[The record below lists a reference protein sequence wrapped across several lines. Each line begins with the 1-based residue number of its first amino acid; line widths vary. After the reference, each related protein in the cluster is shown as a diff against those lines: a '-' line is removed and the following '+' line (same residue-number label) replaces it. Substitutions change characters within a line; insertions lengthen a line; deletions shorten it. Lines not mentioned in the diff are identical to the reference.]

1 MTAVFIIITVSGTA
15 ALNLLFARKI
25 SEKTARVCMQIV
37 NAAATILIAALFVI
51 AGSANK
57 HLKIF
62 LEQQSARLELT
73 VNKIYPGAFEKSFST
88 TEVKEMLKASLDTFE
103 SPDNGIETLAVNLV
117 KVRFDKYLSLSL
129 AAINALEQ
137 TEGTISL
144 KDAILSL
151 ESLLLLRTG
160 VCFKIIRRLLIVIY
174 AVYFLGALSVSLYS
188 AKRAREG
195 NKSIVFGEA
204 Q

>member
-1 MTAVFIIITVSGTA
+1 
-15 ALNLLFARKI
+15 
-25 SEKTARVCMQIV
+25 MQIV
-37 NAAATILIAALFVI
+37 NAAATTLIVALFVI

-57 HLKIF
+57 HLKFF

-160 VCFKIIRRLLIVIY
+160 VCFKIIRHLLSVIY
-174 AVYFLGALSVSLYS
+174 AVYFFGSLSVSLYS
-188 AKRAREG
+188 AKIAREG
-195 NKSIVFGEA
+195 NKSIVLESGKAHGMRKWTLAKVFILC
-204 Q
+204 